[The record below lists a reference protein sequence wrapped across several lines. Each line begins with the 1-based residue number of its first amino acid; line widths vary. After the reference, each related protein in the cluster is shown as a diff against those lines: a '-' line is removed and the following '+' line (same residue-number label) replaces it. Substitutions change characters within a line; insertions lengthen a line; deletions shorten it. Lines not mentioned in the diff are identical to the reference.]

1 MENKN
6 MPLPHD
12 KNHSIYDL
20 SYETRFGLGLHQFT
34 QMSLNTI
41 TNILA
46 NGKVIDI
53 GCGTGRLAIPLAQNN
68 YQVVGVDVNTGML
81 SALNAK
87 AQRLNLSIPTFAD
100 INQLEN
106 QQCELALT
114 VFTVLSYI
122 LDEDGLLEL
131 FQNINRHLKPGASF
145 LFDLASPA
153 AFSQTN
159 RTYQGNGLTGVVNV
173 QFINPGGP
181 IANYSEEVVVNRPDE
196 FPNNYTVTEF
206 FQIRCWTL
214 NEIKPL
220 LAKSGFGF
228 TTHIPGYTV
237 MGAEYYVCKKEI

>member
-1 MENKN
+1 
-6 MPLPHD
+6 
-12 KNHSIYDL
+12 
-20 SYETRFGLGLHQFT
+20 
-34 QMSLNTI
+34 MSLNTVAS
-41 TNILA
+41 ILTE
-46 NGKVIDI
+46 GKVIDI

-68 YQVVGVDVNTGML
+68 YQVVGVDVNSGML

-87 AQRLNLSIPTFAD
+87 AQRFNLSIPTFTD
-100 INQLEN
+100 INHLED
-106 QQCELALT
+106 QDCDLALT

-159 RTYQGNGLTGVVNV
+159 NTYQGNGLNGVVNV

-196 FPNNYTVTEF
+196 FVNNHTVTEF

-214 NEIKPL
+214 NEITSL

-228 TTHIPGYTV
+228 TRHIPGYAG
-237 MGAEYYVCKKEI
+237 MGAEYYVCKKEV

>member
-1 MENKN
+1 
-6 MPLPHD
+6 
-12 KNHSIYDL
+12 
-20 SYETRFGLGLHQFT
+20 
-34 QMSLNTI
+34 MSLNTI
-41 TNILA
+41 ANILA

-87 AQRLNLSIPTFAD
+87 AQRFNLSIPTFTD
-100 INQLEN
+100 INQLED
-106 QQCELALT
+106 QHCDLALT

-153 AFSQTN
+153 AFSQN
-159 RTYQGNGLTGVVNV
+159 NHRYNGNGLNGVVNV
-173 QFINPGGP
+173 QFINTGGP
-181 IANYSEEVVVNRPDE
+181 IANYSEEVLVNLPDE
-196 FPNNYTVTEF
+196 FPLISKVTEF

-214 NEIKPL
+214 NEITSL

-228 TTHIPGYTV
+228 TRHIPGYSG
-237 MGAEYYVCKKEI
+237 MGAEYYVCKKEV

>member
-1 MENKN
+1 MP
-6 MPLPHD
+6 PLPHD
-12 KNHSIYDL
+12 QNHSIYDL
-20 SYETRFGLGLHQFT
+20 SYETRFGPGLHRFT

-41 TNILA
+41 ANILA

-53 GCGTGRLAIPLAQNN
+53 GCGTGRLAIPLTQNN

-81 SALNAK
+81 STLNLK
-87 AQRLNLSIPTFAD
+87 AQRLNLSIPTFTD
-100 INQLEN
+100 INQLEA
-106 QQCELALT
+106 QHCDLALT

-153 AFSQTN
+153 AFSQNN
-159 RTYQGNGLTGVVNV
+159 RRYNGNGLKGVVNV

-181 IANYSEEVVVNRPDE
+181 IANYSEEVMVNRPDE
-196 FPNNYTVTEF
+196 FPNNHTVTEF

-214 NEIKPL
+214 NEISSL
-220 LAKSGFGF
+220 LSKSGFGF
-228 TTHIPGYTV
+228 IRHIPGYSG
-237 MGAEYYVCKKEI
+237 MGAEYYVCKKEV